1 MRGWAGRIEQRVG
14 HPHVEHII
22 DTEVGVFEQMCGL
35 GVYFK
40 RVVIIKLFWI
50 EWRVTHVASVVAS
63 TTFVYEAPDGR
74 CDVEA
79 GRLVEY
85 LSEKP
90 FDSTSVA

>member
-22 DTEVGVFEQMCGL
+22 DTEVGVFEQMCSL

-50 EWRVTHVASVVAS
+50 QWRVTHVASVVAS
-63 TTFVYEAPDGR
+63 TTFVYEAPVD
-74 CDVEA
+74 A
-79 GRLVEY
+79 MWKLVDW
-85 LSEKP
+85 SNISRKRP
-90 FDSTSVA
+90 ARA